1 MILGRAFWGRE
12 FPLAFECS
20 EQQTI
25 NQKEEKMAKTKRL
38 AFLCIAVAI
47 VMVFIGPAWAVD
59 GAKINLN
66 KATVEELIQLKG
78 IGQKYAERIIQF
90 REKSGP
96 FEKTEDLMNVP
107 GIGPKIWEKN
117 KDRIVVE

>member
-1 MILGRAFWGRE
+1 MI
-12 FPLAFECS
+12 
-20 EQQTI
+20 
-25 NQKEEKMAKTKRL
+25 NTKRL
-38 AFLCIAVAI
+38 VFLCISVAF

-59 GAKINLN
+59 GGKINLN

-78 IGQKYAERIIQF
+78 IGQKYAERIVEF
-90 REKSGP
+90 REKNGP

>member
-1 MILGRAFWGRE
+1 MILGRILEALIINWE
-12 FPLAFECS
+12 FPNHKLS
-20 EQQTI
+20 LKKRR
-25 NQKEEKMAKTKRL
+25 KEMIKRKRL
-38 AFLCIAVAI
+38 VVLSIAIAI
-47 VMVFIGPAWAVD
+47 VMVFIVPAWAAD
-59 GAKINLN
+59 AGKINLN

-90 REKSGP
+90 REKNGP
-96 FEKTEDLMNVP
+96 FKKTEDLMNVP